1 MSGGDTVLTAAGHLR
16 SGALRCVQCLFWPGL
31 VTVVMSL
38 HSVSLSLDDSSQ
50 DKQRKDSPGPKSSV
64 TLARDIK
71 LVQLILKLDLCLI
84 MAKSKVWYFSQPDTL
99 HWLEKIKNYKSCMTN
114 IQKHVG

>member
-1 MSGGDTVLTAAGHLR
+1 MTAAGHLR

-38 HSVSLSLDDSSQ
+38 HSVSPSLDDSSQ

-71 LVQLILKLDLCLI
+71 LVQLILKLDLFLI
-84 MAKSKVWYFSQPDTL
+84 MAKSKVWYTFLSLTHYIGL
-99 HWLEKIKNYKSCMTN
+99 KR
-114 IQKHVG
+114 